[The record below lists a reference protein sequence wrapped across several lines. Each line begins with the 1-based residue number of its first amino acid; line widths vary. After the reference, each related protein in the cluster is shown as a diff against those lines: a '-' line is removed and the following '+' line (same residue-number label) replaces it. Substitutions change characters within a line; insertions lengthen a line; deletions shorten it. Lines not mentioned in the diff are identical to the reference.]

1 MSKAVAK
8 KRKKKIPALKEYMYQ
23 WGQFTKFT
31 DPHLGMFKS
40 SHISKSHQGFMK
52 CDFFGGL
59 KNFTC
64 PPLSL
69 ENSDKSSLKTRDQQT
84 TQSLENF
91 TIKVQKVC
99 RTENSKAR
107 WQWEEEFNLVIS

>member
-52 CDFFGGL
+52 CDFFGGV
-59 KNFTC
+59 KKFY
-64 PPLSL
+64 LS
-69 ENSDKSSLKTRDQQT
+69 SSVFRK
-84 TQSLENF
+84 
-91 TIKVQKVC
+91 
-99 RTENSKAR
+99 
-107 WQWEEEFNLVIS
+107 